1 MRKRK
6 TTMKKILLLLLIAIL
21 PFTTYAQSTK
31 IRIATVIPEGSSWIK
46 CMRNIGDEVQR
57 LMNIQFI
64 IYAGGTAGEANAIL
78 EKIKYGQLD
87 GGGFMGSTIS
97 ELSPKLRI
105 LDLPYKYKNLEEW
118 KYVFKKIRREA
129 TKDLEKNNFIAL
141 GWSYGGFVDLY
152 SKQPIRTLQD
162 LQDAKVWFS
171 PSDPLMDAFFR
182 KLKIHGVPLST
193 TNIYPSLQTGLLNCV
208 YNTPY
213 GIMAMQWHTQVQYKT
228 NYPIVNTMGTVII
241 TKKAFESI
249 PSQYRRLFLT
259 ICTKHFNK
267 LAEEIEKQNQQAE
280 QDLATRF
287 NIQTIQPDQEWLK
300 ETEKISNEI
309 AQEGIGKLYTKE
321 LYEEVET
328 YLKEIRK
335 K

>member
-1 MRKRK
+1 
-6 TTMKKILLLLLIAIL
+6 
-21 PFTTYAQSTK
+21 
-31 IRIATVIPEGSSWIK
+31 
-46 CMRNIGDEVQR
+46 
-57 LMNIQFI
+57 
-64 IYAGGTAGEANAIL
+64 
-78 EKIKYGQLD
+78 
-87 GGGFMGSTIS
+87 
-97 ELSPKLRI
+97 
-105 LDLPYKYKNLEEW
+105 
-118 KYVFKKIRREA
+118 
-129 TKDLEKNNFIAL
+129 
-141 GWSYGGFVDLY
+141 
-152 SKQPIRTLQD
+152 
-162 LQDAKVWFS
+162 
-171 PSDPLMDAFFR
+171 MDAFFR

-300 ETEKISNEI
+300 ETEKLAMKSLKKESVNSIQKNSTK
-309 AQEGIGKLYTKE
+309 KLKPI
-321 LYEEVET
+321 
-328 YLKEIRK
+328 LKKLEK
-335 K
+335 KNKICFWLTLPEFYIKKSRINSFTLSVKQ